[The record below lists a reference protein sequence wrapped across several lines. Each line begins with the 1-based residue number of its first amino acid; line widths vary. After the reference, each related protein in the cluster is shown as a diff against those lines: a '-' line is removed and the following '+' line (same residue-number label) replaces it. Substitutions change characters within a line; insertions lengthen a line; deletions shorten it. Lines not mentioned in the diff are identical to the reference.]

1 MNLGHLTPILAQ
13 LNDGDFIGNIK
24 VFIEDIVSQAANGL
38 FNSAFFQSWENI
50 WILFTAWAFLFRIIW
65 SAIRGFYLP
74 GGSIFRNLIVETAK
88 GIFIVFIVLNPYIF
102 VGIFQG
108 FYSLISVLAD
118 QTVFGVANQGL
129 DILGNATKI
138 AKLGADAAGFDPLG
152 IVQAFL
158 WLLIVIGIILMMAIY
173 ALHIVDALIQLNVIL
188 PFFARMAAAGMMTK
202 ATSGWFWSVVN
213 SALEQM
219 LKPII
224 GKLFIWFI
232 FTLMTLIA
240 DGVLQANNPFYSST
254 MAIIFSFLFCIFMGI
269 ILQLRVPATSKVLA
283 IGSSGAIRDI
293 AGAGFAAASLATAYT
308 LYTGGKIVGGAVGGA
323 ARGAVGAAGAAA
335 RTAGRVPGDVR
346 TAGAGF
352 NAYRNTR
359 ANNTFG
365 PNRPS
370 TAVNNA
376 AQAMRDSRAAGNSV
390 FGPQAT
396 ARIREAQKLADAFKR
411 PEKGG

>member
-1 MNLGHLTPILAQ
+1 MDLGHFTPILAQ
-13 LNDGDFIGNIK
+13 LNDGDFIGSIK
-24 VFIEDIVSQAANGL
+24 GYIEDIVAQAGNGL
-38 FNSAFFQSWENI
+38 LNSPFFNSWENI
-50 WILFTAWAFLFRIIW
+50 WILFAAWAFLFRIIW

-74 GGSIFRNLIVETAK
+74 NGSIFKNLVVETAK
-88 GIFIVFIVLNPYIF
+88 GIFIVFIVMNPYFI
-102 VGIFQG
+102 VGLFQG

-129 DILGNATKI
+129 DILGNATNI
-138 AKLGADAAGFDPLG
+138 AKLGAQAAGFDPLG
-152 IVQAFL
+152 ITQAIL
-158 WLLIVIGIILMMAIY
+158 WLLIVLGITLMMAIY

-232 FTLMTLIA
+232 FVLMTLIS
-240 DGVLQANNPFYSST
+240 DGVQQANNPFYT
-254 MAIIFSFLFCIFMGI
+254 NFIAIIFSFIFCIFMGI
-269 ILQLRVPATSKVLA
+269 ILQLRVPAISKVLA

-293 AGAGFAAASLATAYT
+293 AGAGFAAASLATAYAI
-308 LYTGGKIVGGAVGGA
+308 YTGGKFTAAAAGGA
-323 ARGAVGAAGAAA
+323 ARGALGAARA
-335 RTAGRVPGDVR
+335 AGRVPGNVR
-346 TAGAGF
+346 TVAAGI

-365 PNRPS
+365 PGRPS

-376 AQAMRDSRAAGNSV
+376 AQAMRDVRADPSP
-390 FGPQAT
+390 FGPRAT
-396 ARIREAQKLADAFKR
+396 AKIREAQKLAEAFKR
-411 PEKGG
+411 P

>member
-1 MNLGHLTPILAQ
+1 MDLGHFTPILAQ
-13 LNDGDFIGNIK
+13 LNDGDFIGSIK
-24 VFIEDIVSQAANGL
+24 VYIEDIVAQAGNGL
-38 FNSAFFQSWENI
+38 LNSPFFNSWENI
-50 WILFTAWAFLFRIIW
+50 WILFAAWAFLFKIIW

-74 GGSIFRNLIVETAK
+74 NGSIFKNLVVETAK
-88 GIFIVFIVLNPYIF
+88 GIFIVFIVMNPYFI
-102 VGIFQG
+102 VGLFQG

-129 DILGNATKI
+129 DILGNATNI
-138 AKLGADAAGFDPLG
+138 AKLGAQAAGFDPLG
-152 IVQAFL
+152 ITQAIL
-158 WLLIVIGIILMMAIY
+158 WLLIVLGITLMMAIY

-224 GKLFIWFI
+224 GKLFIWFV
-232 FTLMTLIA
+232 FVLMTLIA
-240 DGVLQANNPFYSST
+240 DGVQQANNPFYTST
-254 MAIIFSFLFCIFMGI
+254 MAIIFSFVFCIFMGI
-269 ILQLRVPATSKVLA
+269 ILQLRVPAISKVLA

-293 AGAGFAAASLATAYT
+293 AGAGFAAASLATAYAI
-308 LYTGGKIVGGAVGGA
+308 YTGGKFTGAAAGGA
-323 ARGAVGAAGAAA
+323 ARGALGAARA
-335 RTAGRVPGDVR
+335 AGRVPGDVR
-346 TAGAGF
+346 TVAAGI

-365 PNRPS
+365 PGRPS

-376 AQAMRDSRAAGNSV
+376 AQAMRDVRADPSP
-390 FGPQAT
+390 FGPRAT
-396 ARIREAQKLADAFKR
+396 AKIREAQKLAEAFKR
-411 PEKGG
+411 P

>member
-1 MNLGHLTPILAQ
+1 M
-13 LNDGDFIGNIK
+13 
-24 VFIEDIVSQAANGL
+24 
-38 FNSAFFQSWENI
+38 
-50 WILFTAWAFLFRIIW
+50 
-65 SAIRGFYLP
+65 
-74 GGSIFRNLIVETAK
+74 
-88 GIFIVFIVLNPYIF
+88 NPYFI

-129 DILGNATKI
+129 DILGNATNI
-138 AKLGADAAGFDPLG
+138 AKLGAQAAGFDPLG
-152 IVQAFL
+152 ITQAFL
-158 WLLIVIGIILMMAIY
+158 WLLIVLGITLMMAIY

-224 GKLFIWFI
+224 GKLFIWFV
-232 FTLMTLIA
+232 FVLMTLIA
-240 DGVLQANNPFYSST
+240 DGVQQANNPFYT
-254 MAIIFSFLFCIFMGI
+254 NFIAIIFSFVFCIFMGI
-269 ILQLRVPATSKVLA
+269 ILQLRVPAISKVLA

-293 AGAGFAAASLATAYT
+293 AGAGFAAASLATAYAI
-308 LYTGGKIVGGAVGGA
+308 YTGGKFAGAAAGGA
-323 ARGAVGAAGAAA
+323 ARSALGAARA
-335 RTAGRVPGDVR
+335 AGRVPGDVR
-346 TAGAGF
+346 TVAAGI

-365 PNRPS
+365 PGRTS

-376 AQAMRDSRAAGNSV
+376 AQAMRDVRADPSP
-390 FGPQAT
+390 FGPRAT
-396 ARIREAQKLADAFKR
+396 AKIREAQKLAEAFKR
-411 PEKGG
+411 P